1 MNKVTLMIDAAVAV
15 ITDIRSLAD
24 SLQALVEAVAENA
37 PAEKSVSK
45 ASKPKKIAEKE
56 APVEPAPKEEKPLN
70 LEDVRAVLADKSRR
84 GFTAE
89 IKAILN
95 KHGAERLSEIDPAE
109 YKALLAEVEV
119 LGNAG

>member
-1 MNKVTLMIDAAVAV
+1 MNKVTLMLDAAVAV

-37 PAEKSVSK
+37 PAEKVVSK

-56 APVEPAPKEEKPLN
+56 APAEPAPKEEKPLN
-70 LEDVRAVLADKSRR
+70 LEDVRAVLADKSRS

-89 IKAILN
+89 VKAILN
-95 KHGAERLSEIDPAE
+95 KHGAEKLSEIDPAE

>member
-1 MNKVTLMIDAAVAV
+1 MNKVTLMLDAAVAV

-37 PAEKSVSK
+37 PTEKAATK

-56 APVEPAPKEEKPLN
+56 SPAEPAPKEEKPLN
-70 LEDVRAVLADKSRR
+70 LEDVRAVLAEKSRS

-95 KHGAERLSEIDPAE
+95 KHGAEKLSEIDPAE